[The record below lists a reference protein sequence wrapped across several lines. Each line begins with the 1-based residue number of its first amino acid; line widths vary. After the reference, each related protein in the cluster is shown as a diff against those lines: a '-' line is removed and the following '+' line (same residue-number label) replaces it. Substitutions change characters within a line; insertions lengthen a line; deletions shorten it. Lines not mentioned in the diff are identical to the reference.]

1 MTILL
6 IIRAGETF
14 MVDVYD
20 GANWVNIITY
30 DVDQLEPVNSGVI
43 DGTPLAN
50 ANFQVRFTYDDAGA
64 WGWNAGI
71 DNFVINFATAPD
83 NF

>member
-1 MTILL
+1 ML
-6 IIRAGETF
+6 
-14 MVDVYD
+14 
-20 GANWVNIITY
+20 TY
-30 DVDQLEPVNSGVI
+30 DADQFETVSFGVI

-71 DNFVINFATAPD
+71 DDFEIIIQE
-83 NF
+83 